1 MDDVISTG
9 AERRS
14 NEGGELVLGRPKEKG
29 EPMSLC
35 GWADIGAGALNV
47 VEE

>member
-14 NEGGELVLGRPKEKG
+14 NEGGELVLGRPKENG
-29 EPMSLC
+29 ELVSLC
-35 GWADIGAGALNV
+35 VWFDVAELKV
-47 VEE
+47 VEEYR